1 MTRQAAVPPTWKD
14 TFVRKLVQFGLGIYR
29 WLYRQTAGKV
39 GHDFR
44 GGTVLLLTTTG
55 RKTGKA
61 RTWPVMYFVDGERFV
76 VVGSNGG
83 LDRDP
88 AWCHNLRSNPS
99 ALIEIGNKQLA
110 VRAEEAQGEEWNR
123 LWQLVTTQAPFFDG
137 YRTATRRT
145 IPLMILHP
153 EQ

>member
-1 MTRQAAVPPTWKD
+1 
-14 TFVRKLVQFGLGIYR
+14 
-29 WLYRQTAGKV
+29 
-39 GHDFR
+39 
-44 GGTVLLLTTTG
+44 
-55 RKTGKA
+55 
-61 RTWPVMYFVDGERFV
+61 MYFVDGERFV

-88 AWCHNLRSNPS
+88 AWCHNLRSDPR
-99 ALIEIGNKQLA
+99 ALLELGNKQLA